1 MNSFPEDKPDWN
13 NLAVLHRNVL
23 PARASF
29 FNYSSVAK
37 ALTYD
42 ENAAEKISLNGAWKF
57 HHAAC
62 PFEAPDE
69 FISPSFDSSQWDDI
83 PVPSSW
89 QLEGYGGP
97 QYLNS
102 SYGIPV
108 DQPNG
113 EYNNYPSF
121 YSSLPRS
128 RTIQLT

>member
-1 MNSFPEDKPDWN
+1 MNSFPKDKPDWN

-29 FNYSSVAK
+29 FNYSSVDK
-37 ALTYD
+37 ALTYNED
-42 ENAAEKISLNGAWKF
+42 AAEKISLNGTWKF
-57 HHAAC
+57 HHSAS

-69 FISPSFDSSQWDDI
+69 FISAEFDSSQWGDI
-83 PVPSSW
+83 AVPSSW

-108 DQPNG
+108 DQPDG
-113 EYNNYPSF
+113 K
-121 YSSLPRS
+121 SLYLS
-128 RTIQLT
+128 CCVVW